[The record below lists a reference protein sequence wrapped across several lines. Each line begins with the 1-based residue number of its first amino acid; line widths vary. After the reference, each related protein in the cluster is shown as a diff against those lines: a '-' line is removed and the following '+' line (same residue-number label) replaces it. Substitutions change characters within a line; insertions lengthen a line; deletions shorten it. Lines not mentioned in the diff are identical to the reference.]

1 VIGYLGQS
9 KLVRA
14 QKMETRYRHCLQA
27 SEYDDCA
34 GPYLPDDV
42 PEVETVAANPQL
54 NFGEHF

>member
-1 VIGYLGQS
+1 
-9 KLVRA
+9 
-14 QKMETRYRHCLQA
+14 METRYRHCLQA

-34 GPYLPDDV
+34 GPHLPDVV